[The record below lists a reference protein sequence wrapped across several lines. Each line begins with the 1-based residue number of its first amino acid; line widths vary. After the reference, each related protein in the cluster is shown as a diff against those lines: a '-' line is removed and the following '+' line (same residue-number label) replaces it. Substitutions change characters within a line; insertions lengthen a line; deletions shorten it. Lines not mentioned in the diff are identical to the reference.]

1 MGSFVNVKQD
11 GLVQHARKILMN
23 VLIRLY
29 LVLFVKMAANVKTD
43 HHRLDFLA
51 IVHRNIMGIH
61 AHKSIMT
68 VHKVN
73 AVARGHAWIKIELNM
88 VLKLMNASVSLALNY
103 HQMGLLVLILMN
115 VSQVHAI
122 QVYNV
127 KILMV
132 HTNVKAVQLV

>member
-1 MGSFVNVKQD
+1 MVSFVNVKLD

-29 LVLFVKMAANVKTD
+29 LVLFVKTVANVKTD

-51 IVHRNIMGIH
+51 IVHRNIMAIH
-61 AHKSIMT
+61 ARKSIMT

-73 AVARGHAWIKIELNM
+73 AVARVHAWIKTEPNM
-88 VLKLMNASVSLALNY
+88 VKKLMNVSVSLALNY
-103 HQMGLLVLILMN
+103 HQMVLLVLILMN
-115 VSQVHAI
+115 ASQVHAI
-122 QVYNV
+122 QVYSV

-132 HTNVKAVQLV
+132 HTNVKAVRLV

>member
-1 MGSFVNVKQD
+1 MGSFVNVKLD

-29 LVLFVKMAANVKTD
+29 LVSFAKMVVNVKID
-43 HHRLDFLA
+43 HHQPDFLA
-51 IVHRNIMGIH
+51 IVHLNIMAIH
-61 AHKSIMT
+61 VHKSIMT

-73 AVARGHAWIKIELNM
+73 VVAKVHAWIKTELNM
-88 VLKLMNASVSLALNY
+88 VLKLMNAFVSQALNY
-103 HQMGLLVLILMN
+103 LQMELLVLILMN

-132 HTNVKAVQLV
+132 HTNVKAVRLA

>member
-1 MGSFVNVKQD
+1 MGSFVNVKLD

-29 LVLFVKMAANVKTD
+29 LVSFAKMVANVKTD
-43 HHRLDFLA
+43 HHQPDFLA
-51 IVHRNIMGIH
+51 IVHLNITAIH
-61 AHKSIMT
+61 VHKSIMT

-73 AVARGHAWIKIELNM
+73 VVARVHVWIKTEPNM
-88 VLKLMNASVSLALNY
+88 ALKLMNAFVSQALSY
-103 HQMGLLVLILMN
+103 LQMELLVLILMN

-132 HTNVKAVQLV
+132 HTNVKAVRLV

>member
-1 MGSFVNVKQD
+1 MGSFVNVKLD

-29 LVLFVKMAANVKTD
+29 LALFVKMVANVKTD

-51 IVHRNIMGIH
+51 IVHRNIMEIH
-61 AHKSIMT
+61 ARKNIMT

-73 AVARGHAWIKIELNM
+73 VVARVHVWIKTEPNM
-88 VLKLMNASVSLALNY
+88 ALKLMNAFVSQALNY
-103 HQMGLLVLILMN
+103 LQMELLVLILMN

-132 HTNVKAVQLV
+132 HTNVKVVRLA

>member
-1 MGSFVNVKQD
+1 MGSFVNVKLD

-23 VLIRLY
+23 VLIHLY
-29 LVLFVKMAANVKTD
+29 LVSFAKMVANVKTD
-43 HHRLDFLA
+43 HHQPDFLA
-51 IVHRNIMGIH
+51 IVHLNIMVIR

-73 AVARGHAWIKIELNM
+73 VAARVHVWIKTEPNM
-88 VLKLMNASVSLALNY
+88 ALKLMNAFVSQALNY
-103 HQMGLLVLILMN
+103 LQMELLVLILMN
-115 VSQVHAI
+115 VSQLHAI

-132 HTNVKAVQLV
+132 HTNVKAVRLV

>member
-1 MGSFVNVKQD
+1 MGSFVNVKLD

-29 LVLFVKMAANVKTD
+29 LELFVKMGANVKTD

-51 IVHRNIMGIH
+51 IVHLNIMAIH

-73 AVARGHAWIKIELNM
+73 VVARVHVWIKTELNM
-88 VLKLMNASVSLALNY
+88 ALKLMNAFVSQALNY
-103 HQMGLLVLILMN
+103 PLMGLLVSILMN

-132 HTNVKAVQLV
+132 HTNVKAVRLV

>member
-1 MGSFVNVKQD
+1 MGSFVNVKLD

-23 VLIRLY
+23 VQIRLY
-29 LVLFVKMAANVKTD
+29 LVSFAKMVANVKTD
-43 HHRLDFLA
+43 HHQPDFLA
-51 IVHRNIMGIH
+51 IVHLNIMAIH

-73 AVARGHAWIKIELNM
+73 VVARVHVWIKTELNM
-88 VLKLMNASVSLALNY
+88 ALKLMNAFVSQALNY
-103 HQMGLLVLILMN
+103 LQMELLVLILMN

-132 HTNVKAVQLV
+132 HTNVKAVRLA

>member
-1 MGSFVNVKQD
+1 MGSFVNVKLD

-23 VLIRLY
+23 VLIHLY
-29 LVLFVKMAANVKTD
+29 LVSFVKMVANVKTD
-43 HHRLDFLA
+43 HHQPDFLA
-51 IVHRNIMGIH
+51 IVHLNIMAIH
-61 AHKSIMT
+61 VHKSIMT

-73 AVARGHAWIKIELNM
+73 VVAREHVWIKTELNM
-88 VLKLMNASVSLALNY
+88 ALKLMNAFVSQALNY
-103 HQMGLLVLILMN
+103 LQMELLVLILTN

-132 HTNVKAVQLV
+132 HTNVKAVRLV

>member
-1 MGSFVNVKQD
+1 MGSFVNVKLD

-29 LVLFVKMAANVKTD
+29 LVSFAKMVANVKTD
-43 HHRLDFLA
+43 HHQPDFLA
-51 IVHRNIMGIH
+51 IVHLNIMAIH
-61 AHKSIMT
+61 VHKSIMT

-73 AVARGHAWIKIELNM
+73 VAARVHVWIKTELNM
-88 VLKLMNASVSLALNY
+88 ALKLMNAFVSQALNY
-103 HQMGLLVLILMN
+103 LQMELLVLILMN

-132 HTNVKAVQLV
+132 HTNVKAARLV

>member
-1 MGSFVNVKQD
+1 
-11 GLVQHARKILMN
+11 
-23 VLIRLY
+23 
-29 LVLFVKMAANVKTD
+29 
-43 HHRLDFLA
+43 
-51 IVHRNIMGIH
+51 
-61 AHKSIMT
+61 
-68 VHKVN
+68 
-73 AVARGHAWIKIELNM
+73 
-88 VLKLMNASVSLALNY
+88 MNASVSLALNY